1 MNSSLRILAVV
12 FLALLASLVSCSSGG
27 GGNPDENTEQTLTLD
42 DRATGGSGISLNF
55 RGPNS
60 GTSTALT
67 FYVFG
72 SNENLGDK
80 TIVPLAPLR
89 KDEASFGPYDFGET
103 ASDIDLSPWA
113 GYQYIY
119 VRCNPAIPQ
128 YIFLLQE
135 GHTYTFSST

>member
-1 MNSSLRILAVV
+1 MNKSFLLLSILLVFCLLQLSS
-12 FLALLASLVSCSSGG
+12 CGSSGEA
-27 GGNPDENTEQTLTLD
+27 NPNNNVEQTLTLD
-42 DRATGGSGISLNF
+42 DRAPGGTAIVLNL

-67 FYVFG
+67 YYVFG
-72 SNENLGDK
+72 SNESLGDK
-80 TIVPLAPLR
+80 TIIPLAPLR
-89 KDEASFGPYDFGET
+89 KDEQSFGPYAFGET

-119 VRCNPAIPQ
+119 VRCNPAVPQ
-128 YIFLLQE
+128 YIFLLKP